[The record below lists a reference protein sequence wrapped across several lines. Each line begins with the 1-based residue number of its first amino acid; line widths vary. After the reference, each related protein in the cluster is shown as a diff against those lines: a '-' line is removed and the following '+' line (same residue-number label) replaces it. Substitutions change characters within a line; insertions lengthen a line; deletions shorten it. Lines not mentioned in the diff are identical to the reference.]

1 MNKSIKLI
9 SSLVLGAALLTSSA
23 FAIPNPGSAQPEN
36 ENWTAPQPTGVIAP
50 VFARQ
55 HEGDTVR
62 VRLVIDELGQP
73 SEIVVLTLVD
83 AELKQNIVTAV
94 EQWQFEPA
102 TKDGRAVK
110 THAVLPIELKI
121 DYNS

>member
-94 EQWQFEPA
+94 EQW
-102 TKDGRAVK
+102 
-110 THAVLPIELKI
+110 
-121 DYNS
+121 

>member
-1 MNKSIKLI
+1 M
-9 SSLVLGAALLTSSA
+9 
-23 FAIPNPGSAQPEN
+23 
-36 ENWTAPQPTGVIAP
+36 IAS

-83 AELKQNIVTAV
+83 AKLKQNIVTAV
-94 EQWQFEPA
+94 EQWRCEPA
-102 TKDGRAVK
+102 TTDGKAVK